1 MPHSSSIFR
10 TIEYKKPLDSKCIQ
24 RSFLFGDISIP
35 ITYLDAL
42 GVFAIESP
50 DYPLTMKI
58 DYSLDFAENANNLM
72 EKLLK
77 EYPELEE

>member
-1 MPHSSSIFR
+1 MPHSSSFFR

>member
-1 MPHSSSIFR
+1 MSKQTFLSELN
-10 TIEYKKPLDSKCIQ
+10 EYLSGGGKL
-24 RSFLFGDISIP
+24 SFLIGDISIP

-42 GVFAIESP
+42 EVFAIESP

>member
-1 MPHSSSIFR
+1 
-10 TIEYKKPLDSKCIQ
+10 
-24 RSFLFGDISIP
+24 
-35 ITYLDAL
+35 L